1 MASRKL
7 SGAALAAELSNL
19 PFPGPQTAPLQS
31 VQGPTDDGTGEHLVA
46 PSPPPPPAPGPA
58 PPLPR
63 EAAASRPI
71 QKTAPNPKGGRPP
84 KAGVD
89 GIPVNVRLS
98 QADHLALAKL
108 SGKLM
113 VPGRPLPTVQD
124 VVRGLIRGA
133 LGEPELALRLCRQR
147 DL

>member
-19 PFPGPQTAPLQS
+19 PFPGPQTAP
-31 VQGPTDDGTGEHLVA
+31 VQGPTDDGTGEQLFA
-46 PSPPPPPAPGPA
+46 PSPPPAPDPAPS
-58 PPLPR
+58 LPR

-71 QKTAPNPKGGRPP
+71 PKTAPNPKGGRPP

>member
-19 PFPGPQTAPLQS
+19 PFPGPQTAPVQS
-31 VQGPTDDGTGEHLVA
+31 VQGPTDDGTGDQLVP
-46 PSPPPPPAPGPA
+46 PSAPPAPDRA

-63 EAAASRPI
+63 EAAASRSI

-133 LGEPELALRLCRQR
+133 LGEPELALRLCRQKE
-147 DL
+147 L

>member
-19 PFPGPQTAPLQS
+19 PFPGPQTAPVQA
-31 VQGPTDDGTGEHLVA
+31 VQGPTDDGTCEQLVA
-46 PSPPPPPAPGPA
+46 PSPPPAPDPAPS
-58 PPLPR
+58 LPR

-71 QKTAPNPKGGRPP
+71 PKTAPNPKGGRPP

>member
-46 PSPPPPPAPGPA
+46 PSPPPPPAPDPA